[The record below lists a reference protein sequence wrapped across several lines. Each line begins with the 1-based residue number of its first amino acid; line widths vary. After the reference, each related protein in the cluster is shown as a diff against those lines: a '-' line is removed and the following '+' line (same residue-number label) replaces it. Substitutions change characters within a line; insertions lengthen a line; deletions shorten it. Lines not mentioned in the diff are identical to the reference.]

1 MSRNQLTVLGAT
13 LVVVVVAVVAYFW
26 FTQSSEPSALASG
39 TGGSGRASM
48 TVLPDDRT
56 MGSPNAP
63 VVVLEFAA
71 PSCPVCAR
79 FNEISMP
86 NLKREYIDTGKVFYI
101 LRVFPINGSVDG
113 AAEGIARC
121 LPKDAYFP
129 FLDQLFRNQKDWD
142 PEYGITDVHGALQA
156 QARIAG
162 ISPDQADTCMQDKAT
177 AARINRNAQDGETR
191 YQITGTP
198 TLVINGVPQTAG
210 ATPWETLKP
219 TLDAFL
225 AKAKK

>member
-1 MSRNQLTVLGAT
+1 MSRNQLTILGAA
-13 LVVVVVAVVAYFW
+13 LVVIVVAVAAYFW
-26 FTQSSEPSALASG
+26 FTQSSEQSALAS
-39 TGGSGRASM
+39 TGASGRASM

-63 VVVLEFAA
+63 IIVLEFAA

-79 FNEISMP
+79 FNAESMAS
-86 NLKREYIDTGKVFYI
+86 LKQQYIDTGKVFYI

-162 ISPDQADTCMQDKAT
+162 MAPDQADTCMQDKAT
-177 AARINRNAQDGETR
+177 AARINRNAQEGENR

-198 TLVINGVPQTAG
+198 TLVINGAVQAAG
-210 ATPWETLKP
+210 AIPWPTLKA